1 MPVVRGTSISPVP
14 WWRSTSFSAIP
25 LRSFSYVI
33 EGLSKRSL
41 DGGSFRDDA
50 NPRAAAVAA
59 AAALYQVK
67 SDNCVRRGWFM
78 GSTL

>member
-1 MPVVRGTSISPVP
+1 M
-14 WWRSTSFSAIP
+14 A
-25 LRSFSYVI
+25 YVI
-33 EGLSKRSL
+33 EGLSKRSH
-41 DGGSFRDDA
+41 DGGSLRDDA
-50 NPRAAAVAA
+50 NPRAAAVAAAA